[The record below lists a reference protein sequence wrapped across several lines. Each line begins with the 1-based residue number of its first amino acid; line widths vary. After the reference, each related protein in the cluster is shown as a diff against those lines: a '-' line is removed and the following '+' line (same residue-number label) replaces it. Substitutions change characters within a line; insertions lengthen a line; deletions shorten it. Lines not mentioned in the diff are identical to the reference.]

1 MPLLAL
7 PAASIL
13 LISAATAPPAPP
25 KPSIPATPLVP
36 AATRPEPPAATDA
49 ARLRIGDPAPPIE
62 VSDWVRGEAFG
73 GFEPGKVT
81 VVEFWA
87 TWCGPCRTSMP
98 HLTELQQA
106 YEDRGVRILGISD
119 EPREKVASFLETPE
133 WQEKARYTLGTD
145 PDRSSH
151 RDYMQATGQRGIP
164 TAFIV
169 DAAGEVAWIGHPMVM
184 DEPLAKIVA
193 GEWDNDAYRER
204 YERQKLRQAAWS
216 ARNRAYLLAT
226 RNRDWNA
233 AMELLD
239 AQLAEFPEDPF
250 ANLSKCRLLVIE
262 LDRGDEGILVG
273 RRLVESP
280 DADAMLLNQL
290 AWSLLESGKATGPVL
305 TLAKAAAERAVAISE
320 RKDAA
325 VLDTLARAIWE
336 EGDRQAAIA
345 VQREAVAIAP
355 DNRTGISIRKNLKEY
370 LEAVG
375 ER

>member
-305 TLAKAAAERAVAISE
+305 ALAKAAAERAVAISE

>member
-1 MPLLAL
+1 
-7 PAASIL
+7 
-13 LISAATAPPAPP
+13 
-25 KPSIPATPLVP
+25 
-36 AATRPEPPAATDA
+36 
-49 ARLRIGDPAPPIE
+49 
-62 VSDWVRGEAFG
+62 
-73 GFEPGKVT
+73 
-81 VVEFWA
+81 
-87 TWCGPCRTSMP
+87 
-98 HLTELQQA
+98 
-106 YEDRGVRILGISD
+106 
-119 EPREKVASFLETPE
+119 
-133 WQEKARYTLGTD
+133 
-145 PDRSSH
+145 
-151 RDYMQATGQRGIP
+151 
-164 TAFIV
+164 
-169 DAAGEVAWIGHPMVM
+169 
-184 DEPLAKIVA
+184 
-193 GEWDNDAYRER
+193 
-204 YERQKLRQAAWS
+204 
-216 ARNRAYLLAT
+216 
-226 RNRDWNA
+226 
-233 AMELLD
+233 MELLD

>member
-184 DEPLAKIVA
+184 DEGVA
-193 GEWDNDAYRER
+193 
-204 YERQKLRQAAWS
+204 
-216 ARNRAYLLAT
+216 
-226 RNRDWNA
+226 
-233 AMELLD
+233 
-239 AQLAEFPEDPF
+239 
-250 ANLSKCRLLVIE
+250 
-262 LDRGDEGILVG
+262 
-273 RRLVESP
+273 
-280 DADAMLLNQL
+280 
-290 AWSLLESGKATGPVL
+290 
-305 TLAKAAAERAVAISE
+305 
-320 RKDAA
+320 
-325 VLDTLARAIWE
+325 
-336 EGDRQAAIA
+336 
-345 VQREAVAIAP
+345 
-355 DNRTGISIRKNLKEY
+355 
-370 LEAVG
+370 
-375 ER
+375 